1 MALVFIGK
9 HAIQDG
15 KTEIAKEATCELV
28 SFIED
33 HHPRFM
39 HFEFFFSEDGSE
51 MTVVQIHP
59 DEESL
64 ALHMDL
70 ARERIMRGVVEF
82 LGETK
87 EIQIFGDT
95 SPASGGWSSRW
106 RWVRRSP
113 SVEPSAG
120 SAGSHPPPDPGLA
133 RRIPPASAG

>member
-9 HAIQDG
+9 HAIQEG
-15 KTEIAKEATCELV
+15 KTEIAKKATCELA
-28 SFIED
+28 SFIEEN
-33 HHPRFM
+33 HPRFL

-64 ALHMDL
+64 ALHMEL

-95 SPASGGWSSRW
+95 SPGLR
-106 RWVRRSP
+106 P
-113 SVEPSAG
+113 MVEPMAMSA
-120 SAGSHPPPDPGLA
+120 PLTI
-133 RRIPPASAG
+133 RRAECGFSRLASASS